1 MHINK
6 VVSCQLSS
14 LDKKKRL
21 ANIELLR
28 MVSMFMVLMLH
39 TRHPNT
45 IDDSLGSMFWRSF
58 SACGVDTFILISGYF
73 GLRPS
78 VKSWVHFLIPPTFY
92 TLLLCTINHEPI
104 THYQPWC
111 SWWFVTC
118 YLELLLVAPFLNI
131 IIDEKGKNTHL
142 LLIFA
147 LSIVN
152 LYFGFICQTNEGRTG
167 YTLMNFCFIYT
178 LGRYIKKY
186 NTVIYLLSQRLILF
200 VFLLLVNLIIRFC
213 EIDFKGIT
221 GYYNSPLVILQAIS
235 LFLVFEKIEINRF
248 YNVILFISSSTFS
261 VYLISDHPYFRY
273 NYYEDFWKYVGNISA
288 DYFYIIAILVN
299 MIIFV
304 LCVTFDKLR
313 ILLTNKVEQLIIVNI
328 GNIRK
333 AKHKLLHQ
341 HEFFS

>member
-1 MHINK
+1 MDKDMHINK

-14 LDKKKRL
+14 PDKKKRL

-45 IDDSLGSMFWRSF
+45 IDDSLGPMFCWAF

-92 TLLLCTINHEPI
+92 TLILCTINHEPI

-118 YLELLLVAPFLNI
+118 YLELLLVAPFLNM
-131 IIDEKGKNTHL
+131 IIDEKGKKMHL

-147 LSIVN
+147 LSIINV
-152 LYFGFICQTNEGRTG
+152 YFGFICQTNEGRTG

-178 LGRYIKKY
+178 LGRYINKY
-186 NTVIYLLSQRLILF
+186 NIVINLLSQRLLLF
-200 VFLLLVNLIIRFC
+200 VFLLFVNFIFRLYG
-213 EIDFKGIT
+213 IDCKGIT

-235 LFLVFEKIEINRF
+235 LFLVFEKIEIKRL
-248 YNVILFISSSTFS
+248 YNIILFISSSTFS

-273 NYYEDFWKYVGNISA
+273 NYYAELWKNVGNISG
-288 DYFYIIAILVN
+288 DYFHLMAIFVN
-299 MIIFV
+299 MLIFV
-304 LCVTFDKLR
+304 LCTMLDKLR
-313 ILLTNKVEQLIIVNI
+313 MLISDKVEQPIVQLL
-328 GNIRK
+328 GNVRNLK
-333 AKHKLLHQ
+333 
-341 HEFFS
+341 